1 MKIKNK
7 LKNWIKR
14 YWLSEVV
21 SYSLAMW
28 LSYITFKTTS
38 NYYLSWTAI
47 IIWDYL
53 WYYWVMFV
61 NEIRNSIKIN
71 KSYNLKLFLIDLR
84 NLWFEFW
91 LPQIFETFI
100 IYPLVVFYVPT
111 LFKNY
116 QLWAFLS
123 MTFVIMIFYIQTIIL
138 YEIRIKYFKN

>member
-14 YWLSEVV
+14 YWLSEVI

-28 LSYITFKTTS
+28 LSYITFRTTN
-38 NYYLSWTAI
+38 NYYLAWTAI

-61 NEIRNSIKIN
+61 KEIRNTVRNN
-71 KSYNLKLFLIDLR
+71 KNYTLKLFLIDLR

-91 LPQIFETFI
+91 IPQIFETFI